1 MKKTFLALTLA
12 ASLGLAACSNS
23 GDEVVVTSTVGDL
36 TQQDFYK
43 EIKKLAGEQL
53 LEQIMIEKILASKYE
68 VTDKEVTAEFDS
80 LKEQYGEQFD
90 LVLAQSGLT
99 EDALKANIRFNLL
112 QEKATKDVEVTD
124 EEIQKYYDQASVELN
139 ARHILVEDEETAKEA
154 IERIKAGEDFADVAK
169 DMSTDSTASNG
180 GELGWFTVGT
190 MVTEFNDA
198 AYALELNTISEP
210 VKTQYGYHV
219 IEVTDKRDV
228 EDYGTLEEKKDE
240 IRDIIA
246 EQKGDWATTVK
257 KLLKEAKVEVKDA
270 DLKGAFD
277 AYTEADDSS
286 DEK

>member
-23 GDEVVVTSTVGDL
+23 GDEVVATSSVGDL

-53 LEQIMIEKILASKYE
+53 LEQIMIEKILEDKYD
-68 VTDKEVTAEFDS
+68 VSDKDVTAEFEA

-112 QEKATKDVEVTD
+112 REKATKDVEVTD
-124 EEIQKYYDQASVELN
+124 EEIQKYYDQASVELK
-139 ARHILVEDEETAKEA
+139 ARHILVEDEETAKKA
-154 IERIKAGEDFADVAK
+154 IERIKAGEDFAEVAK
-169 DMSTDSTASNG
+169 ELSIDGSASSG
-180 GELGWFTVGT
+180 GDLGWFSVGK

-210 VKTQYGYHV
+210 VKTEFGYHV
-219 IEVTDKRDV
+219 IEVTDKREV
-228 EDYGTLEEKKDE
+228 EYYGTLEEKKDE
-240 IRDIIA
+240 IRDLIA
-246 EQKGDWATTVK
+246 EQKGDWNTTVA

-277 AYTEADDSS
+277 AYTAAEDSS
-286 DEK
+286 AKK